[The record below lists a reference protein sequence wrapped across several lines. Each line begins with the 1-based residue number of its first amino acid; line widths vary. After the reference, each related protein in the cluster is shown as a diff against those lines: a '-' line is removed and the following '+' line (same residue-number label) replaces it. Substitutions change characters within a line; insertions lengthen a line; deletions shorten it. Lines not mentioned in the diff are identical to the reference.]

1 MANPFGFGPCQ
12 LHATFPVSNRT
23 LKTATI
29 ISTVMFTA
37 SVSLFL
43 AGYFANPRDYH
54 FSLGD
59 DFHISVWAHGFDS
72 RIVLFNDAEY
82 GPYRGSTIGLVDAD
96 NNANPTIQ
104 LDESFG
110 DSWGICYR
118 HFQWSDSTFWTL
130 TVTLWYSI
138 ALFAIMPITKL
149 VWSVVCW
156 NGSNVAEQ
164 SGERETPVARPL
176 TS

>member
-43 AGYFANPRDYH
+43 AGYFFAPRDYH
-54 FSLGD
+54 FSLSD
-59 DFHISVWAHGFDS
+59 NFHIGVWARGFDS
-72 RIVLFNDAEY
+72 RVVFFNDVEY
-82 GPYRGSTIGLVDAD
+82 GPYCGSIIGLVDAD
-96 NNANPTIQ
+96 HNANPPVQ
-104 LDESFG
+104 LRQAFG
-110 DSWGICYR
+110 DSWGIYYR
-118 HFQWSDSTFWTL
+118 HFQWSDSTLWTL

-149 VWSVVCW
+149 VWSVVCR
-156 NGSNVAEQ
+156 NGSNVVEQ
-164 SGERETPVARPL
+164 SGERETQIELPL
-176 TS
+176 IS